1 VDNPHLVHFV
11 PNEGNL
17 QLLQNLFAISVKN
30 DDLIFEAFRIS
41 LVEPPFEPIGN
52 NT

>member
-1 VDNPHLVHFV
+1 VDDPHLVHFV
-11 PNEGNL
+11 PSEGNL
-17 QLLQNLFAISVKN
+17 QLLQNLFAISVKK
-30 DDLIFEAFRIS
+30 DDLVFEAFRIS